1 MVAESKAAFRT
12 GLTGVD
18 ISGELADIFARLGF
32 DTRCCYPVDEI
43 YNLAVMDKKIF
54 GDNHDYDLDDSS
66 SSEYVISINTNMK
79 MMNMRFS
86 ISRSEIHYLFPIH
99 TFFTFDI

>member
-54 GDNHDYDLDDSS
+54 GDKISVVVPERFGKCSLHR
-66 SSEYVISINTNMK
+66 ISISALK
-79 MMNMRFS
+79 EYIR
-86 ISRSEIHYLFPIH
+86 EGLK
-99 TFFTFDI
+99 